1 MKQIRKTYKD
11 LNPELLLAEIREFVV
26 ASGLKTIS
34 SKQETYMLPDDSA
47 NFGTRGTVVFG
58 SGADSP
64 KESLRVHIVGSP
76 VEETKLLID
85 VDETK
90 LKAEDI
96 QALMDDV
103 DFIFGSRE
111 AKRG

>member
-1 MKQIRKTYKD
+1 MQQIRKTYKD

-26 ASGLKTIS
+26 AMGMKLNS
-34 SKQETYMLPDDSA
+34 SKQETYLLPDDSA
-47 NFGTRGTVVFG
+47 NFGTRGTLVFG
-58 SGADSP
+58 SADDTK
-64 KESLRVHIVGSP
+64 KECLRVHIVGSP

-90 LKAEDI
+90 VKAEDL
-96 QALMDDV
+96 QALMNDV

-111 AKRG
+111 AGKN

>member
-11 LNPELLLAEIREFVV
+11 LNPELLLAEIREFVT
-26 ASGLKTIS
+26 AMGMKIIS

-47 NFGTRGTVVFG
+47 NFGTRGTLVFG
-58 SGADSP
+58 TADTAT

-103 DFIFGSRE
+103 DFIFSSRE
-111 AKRG
+111 AGKS